1 MDKRSMAVIMA
12 GASGLVGQ
20 HVLEMMLKEQ
30 AVSRIY
36 SLVRKSSEVK
46 HEKLREFIQAD
57 LQITHWDEENISP
70 ELGVITLGTTL
81 KQAGSKKGLEKIDYE
96 LVCQVAQ
103 TMKTLGVKRLAVV
116 SSLGAKARSSSH
128 YLKCKGRMEEAIRR
142 MGFEQITFVRPGP
155 LVGKRSIERA
165 DEKWTQRILCLI
177 KPLLVGRMRN
187 LIPISAQDVAK
198 SLLYSLFQHQ
208 VHHVQVLHSTE
219 MLMLLNKYR

>member
-36 SLVRKSSEVK
+36 SLVRKSSRIK
-46 HEKLREFIQAD
+46 HKKLHEFIQAD

-128 YLKCKGRMEEAIRR
+128 YLRCK
-142 MGFEQITFVRPGP
+142 
-155 LVGKRSIERA
+155 
-165 DEKWTQRILCLI
+165 
-177 KPLLVGRMRN
+177 GRMRN
-187 LIPISAQDVAK
+187 LIPISAQDVAR
-198 SLLYSLFQHQ
+198 SLLYSLFQQQ
-208 VHHVQVLHSTE
+208 VRHVEVLHSSEVLT
-219 MLMLLNKYR
+219 LLNKYR